1 MDYIELARAK
11 AEKYGLDPGIFER
24 MIRQE
29 SQFNPDAVSER
40 GAQGIAQIMPK
51 TGKKPGYGV
60 TPIDDPF
67 DADTSLE
74 FAAQYMAAMLRKYDG
89 DYGLALSAYNAG
101 PGATDEAGGVA
112 QNDET
117 RGYLAKIM
125 PSDEIP
131 ENYITTPDARAQVLA
146 SLDNPAAED
155 PRSEAV
161 RKLLARKNKSEG
173 IQSLLMKQFSDAIAP
188 PAAAQTEAPRMQRGT
203 KSNALDRLGIK
214 SLVGN

>member
-1 MDYIELARAK
+1 MDYIELARSK

-29 SQFNPDAVSER
+29 SQFDPDAVSSE

-146 SLDNPAAED
+146 SLDNPTAED
-155 PRSEAV
+155 PRLEAL
-161 RKLLARKNKSEG
+161 RKLLSGKDKREG
-173 IQSLLMKQFSDAIAP
+173 LLSLSMGQMQEAVNPSRGGI
-188 PAAAQTEAPRMQRGT
+188 TEVPEMEKGST
-203 KSNALDRLGIK
+203 SNWADILGLSK
-214 SLVGN
+214 FWGK

>member
-1 MDYIELARAK
+1 MDYIELVRAK

-112 QNDET
+112 QNKET
-117 RGYLAKIM
+117 IPYLAKIM

-146 SLDNPAAED
+146 SLDNPTAED

-161 RKLLARKNKSEG
+161 RKLLARKKKSEG
-173 IQSLLMKQFSDAIAP
+173 IRSLAMDQFSQALAP
-188 PAAAQTEAPRMQRGT
+188 EETVQMEAPGLQRGT

>member
-112 QNDET
+112 QNKET

-146 SLDNPAAED
+146 SLDNPTAED
-155 PRSEAV
+155 PQMEAI

-173 IQSLLMKQFSDAIAP
+173 IQSLAMGQLTNAIAP
-188 PAAAQTEAPRMQRGT
+188 AEAVQLEAPKMQAGRKT
-203 KSNALDRLGIK
+203 SWADRLGIT
-214 SLVGN
+214 SLWGN

>member
-1 MDYIELARAK
+1 MDYIELARSK

-112 QNDET
+112 QNKET
-117 RGYLAKIM
+117 IPYLAKIM

-146 SLDNPAAED
+146 SLDNPTAED
-155 PRSEAV
+155 PRLEAL
-161 RKLLARKNKSEG
+161 RKLLSGKDKREG
-173 IQSLLMKQFSDAIAP
+173 LLSLSMGQMQEAVNPSRGGI
-188 PAAAQTEAPRMQRGT
+188 TEVPEMEKGT
-203 KSNALDRLGIK
+203 TSNWADILGLSK
-214 SLVGN
+214 FWGK

>member
-1 MDYIELARAK
+1 MDYIELARSK

-112 QNDET
+112 QNKET
-117 RGYLAKIM
+117 LGYLTKIM

-146 SLDNPAAED
+146 SLDNPTAED
-155 PRSEAV
+155 PRLEAL
-161 RKLLARKNKSEG
+161 RKLLSGKDKREG
-173 IQSLLMKQFSDAIAP
+173 LLSLSMGQMQEAVNPSRGGI
-188 PAAAQTEAPRMQRGT
+188 TEVPEMEKGST
-203 KSNALDRLGIK
+203 SNWADILGLSK
-214 SLVGN
+214 FWGK